1 MKKKNTLITLP
12 LLLISVLF
20 LTACS
25 SEFFQPIG
33 LNEKTEKQTKKTTT
47 RKSQEETTTST
58 EDEDSPSE
66 DDKVAKGL
74 PDNASEA
81 KTDKIYATGD
91 AKVYYFRHDD
101 GFEAQIPD
109 FKGYTQEKVKEV
121 LGDPQEIITDSAQIQ
136 TKMKENELS
145 NLKDLLKKGDI
156 TENQAKAFYTGA
168 VDLAAAAQLGTKYV
182 LYSYEDG
189 KVLLIFNTDDT
200 KNLYYITPNPEYLYF
215 K

>member
-74 PDNASEA
+74 PDNA
-81 KTDKIYATGD
+81 
-91 AKVYYFRHDD
+91 
-101 GFEAQIPD
+101 
-109 FKGYTQEKVKEV
+109 
-121 LGDPQEIITDSAQIQ
+121 
-136 TKMKENELS
+136 
-145 NLKDLLKKGDI
+145 
-156 TENQAKAFYTGA
+156 
-168 VDLAAAAQLGTKYV
+168 
-182 LYSYEDG
+182 
-189 KVLLIFNTDDT
+189 
-200 KNLYYITPNPEYLYF
+200 
-215 K
+215 